1 MGGVVIPAGS
11 SARLA
16 CSVLIRPFFQLGSL
30 CVVQCLFLLGRCFAV
45 RFVVTLFEAWR
56 SINGFK
62 LAADPCNFG
71 KSLFAVRSVPSRLIG
86 HFPSP
91 DGMWVASRTA
101 WLPIVPQAQQ
111 NNAPRPALFVPLIYF
126 HIPTPRAYFPSHC
139 FLLLHR
145 SFIVYSL
152 ESVFLSRINN
162 QSLLRHIFTLVQ
174 KINSKIA
181 IMQYSKLALL
191 AAVAAPLASA
201 QGGLAGLPTCAV
213 CSCMNRMVSKSDV
226 LMFFSTGNCSH
237 LFAGKHRLPTH
248 RLRLYLQE
256 HRLPDVSPTAGS
268 SCLQP
273 QRLGWY
279 VQLFNLP
286 HSIQVPNIA
295 ILKPLSSSPPTSAPA
310 LASPSPSLLRLQP
323 PP

>member
-1 MGGVVIPAGS
+1 MGGQSHRLVADRSPGTAKQRPPAR
-11 SARLA
+11 AF
-16 CSVLIRPFFQLGSL
+16 RPPY
-30 CVVQCLFLLGRCFAV
+30 LFPHSHPLPLLFAP
-45 RFVVTLFEAWR
+45 A
-56 SINGFK
+56 
-62 LAADPCNFG
+62 
-71 KSLFAVRSVPSRLIG
+71 SLFHPVQSRKRI
-86 HFPSP
+86 S
-91 DGMWVASRTA
+91 
-101 WLPIVPQAQQ
+101 I
-111 NNAPRPALFVPLIYF
+111 
-126 HIPTPRAYFPSHC
+126 SHQ
-139 FLLLHR
+139 
-145 SFIVYSL
+145 Y
-152 ESVFLSRINN
+152 

-237 LFAGKHRLPTH
+237 LFAGKHRLRTH

-256 HRLPDVSPTAGS
+256 HRLPVVSPTAGS

-279 VQLFNLP
+279 VQLLNLP